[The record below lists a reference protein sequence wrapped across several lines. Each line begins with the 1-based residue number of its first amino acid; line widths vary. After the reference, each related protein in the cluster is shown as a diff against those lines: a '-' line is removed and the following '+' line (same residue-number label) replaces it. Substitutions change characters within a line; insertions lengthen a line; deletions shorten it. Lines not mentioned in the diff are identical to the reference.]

1 MLKPLGERVLI
12 QQDEERKIG
21 SIVLPQNVLEN
32 KIVISGVVKEVGD
45 TKTLKKGYRVYYRK
59 FVAHE
64 LEKDDKKYS
73 IIKEEDILAYEK

>member
-12 QQDEERKIG
+12 QQDEEKHIG
-21 SIVLPQNVLEN
+21 NIVLPSNVLEN
-32 KIVISGVVKEVGD
+32 KLVISGVVEEVGD

-64 LEKDDKKYS
+64 LEKEGKKYS